1 MTTTNTFIKEN
12 FSYSGGYLTYD
23 DGVDRHFIARFKY
36 VPKSSA
42 TKFMNFLIKNF
53 TCEEYLERADQEAPL
68 KILESKGYCSPEMA
82 RLAKRWGYAPTL
94 HNARKA
100 LIEQTSRDLV
110 EMGEEPI
117 SSTQAEELL
126 QSALS

>member
-12 FSYSGGYLTYD
+12 FSSSGGYLTYD

-53 TCEEYLERADQEAPL
+53 TCEEYLERANQEAPL
-68 KILESKGYCSPEMA
+68 TILESKGYCSPEMA
-82 RLAKRWGYAPTL
+82 RLARRWGYAPTL
-94 HNARKA
+94 ANAHQA
-100 LIEQTSRDLV
+100 LIDQTNQDLV
-110 EMGEEPI
+110 GMGKDPI
-117 SSTQAEELL
+117 TPQQAEEFL
-126 QSALS
+126 QSA

>member
-1 MTTTNTFIKEN
+1 MTTTKTFIKEN

-53 TCEEYLERADQEAPL
+53 TCEEYLERANKEAPL

-94 HNARKA
+94 ENAHKA

-110 EMGEEPI
+110 QMGEKPI
-117 SSTQAEELL
+117 TPKQAEELL
-126 QSALS
+126 QSV

>member
-1 MTTTNTFIKEN
+1 MTTTKTFIKEN

-53 TCEEYLERADQEAPL
+53 TCEEYLERADKEAPL

-94 HNARKA
+94 ENAHKA
-100 LIEQTSRDLV
+100 LLEQTSRDLV
-110 EMGEEPI
+110 QMGEKPI
-117 SSTQAEELL
+117 TPKQAEELL
-126 QSALS
+126 QSV

>member
-12 FSYSGGYLTYD
+12 FSYSCGYLTYD

-68 KILESKGYCSPEMA
+68 EILDSKGYCSPEMA
-82 RLAKRWGYAPTL
+82 RLAKRWGYDPTL
-94 HNARKA
+94 ENAHKA
-100 LIEQTSRDLV
+100 LLDQTNRDLV
-110 EMGEEPI
+110 EMGEKPI
-117 SSTQAEELL
+117 TPAQAEELL
-126 QSALS
+126 QSV

>member
-12 FSYSGGYLTYD
+12 FSYSGGFLTYD

-68 KILESKGYCSPEMA
+68 TILESKGYCSPEMA
-82 RLAKRWGYAPTL
+82 RLAKRYGYPATL
-94 HNARKA
+94 QGARKA
-100 LIEQTSRDLV
+100 LIDQMQKDLV
-110 EMGEEPI
+110 EMGEEPL
-117 SSTQAEELL
+117 TLQQQEELL
-126 QSALS
+126 QSA

>member
-1 MTTTNTFIKEN
+1 MTTTKTFIKEN

-53 TCEEYLERADQEAPL
+53 TCEEYLERADQEAL
-68 KILESKGYCSPEMA
+68 LEILESKGYCSPEMA

-94 HNARKA
+94 ENAHKA

-110 EMGEEPI
+110 QMGEKPI
-117 SSTQAEELL
+117 TPKQAEELL
-126 QSALS
+126 QSV